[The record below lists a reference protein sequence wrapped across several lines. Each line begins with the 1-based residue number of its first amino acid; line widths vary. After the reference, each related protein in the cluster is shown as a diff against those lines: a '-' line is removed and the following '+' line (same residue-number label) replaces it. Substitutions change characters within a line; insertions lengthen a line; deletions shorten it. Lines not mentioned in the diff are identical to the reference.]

1 MRADWDEPRSTGDV
15 QVQGAV
21 PDADLWLHRLAPQ
34 QSRDFL
40 CQVCSFLYTMCL
52 SFGVGQVEHFAEL
65 PMGASLTVTRIF
77 MRFKIGKRTSAQ
89 RIRYP

>member
-52 SFGVGQVEHFAEL
+52 VLASDKLSTLQNCPWEL
-65 PMGASLTVTRIF
+65 P
-77 MRFKIGKRTSAQ
+77 
-89 RIRYP
+89 